1 MKFKIKS
8 QKKNNSHPLV
18 KIAIREWILKYIDNP
33 SVLDVY
39 GGKGMMFE
47 KVWKEKE
54 KKYQASKGDAIEW
67 LKNQKQFDQ
76 NIFDIDPYASPFE
89 ALKII
94 TEKATLKKIGVVCT
108 DGYLRRVSMMRT
120 GLSKFFQENCKWP
133 ERSLTLMA
141 GIYHKY
147 PSYLRYVLKCIAPQ
161 WNIERLVIQYGQGTW
176 KQATCYFSVVLIKD

>member
-8 QKKNNSHPLV
+8 EKKDNSHPV
-18 KIAIREWILKYIDNP
+18 IKIAVREWLLKYIDNP
-33 SVLDVY
+33 KIVDIY
-39 GGKGMMFE
+39 GGKGMMYE
-47 KVWKEKE
+47 KVW
-54 KKYQASKGDAIEW
+54 SKFEYRCSDGDSIEW
-67 LKNQKQFDQ
+67 LLGQPKLNE

-94 TEKATLKKIGVVCT
+94 AEKAALKKIGIVCT

-120 GLSKFFQENCKWP
+120 GLSKFFQENCNWP

-147 PSYLRYVLKCIAPQ
+147 PSYLRHVLKCIAPQ
-161 WNIERLVIQYGQGTW
+161 WRVERLVIQYGRGTW
-176 KQATCYFSVVLIKD
+176 KQATVYFSVILIKDS